1 LEKHHH
7 IIKEIES
14 LLTEAFTLDSR
25 AARNKL
31 TRVKRLN
38 RKDYNEKLLQD
49 LNKLKKRL
57 RLSVKNRFDRK
68 THVPKISFYESLP
81 ITAKRDE
88 IIDAIKKNQVV
99 VISGETG
106 SGKTTQLPKFCL
118 AAGRGIDGKI
128 GCTQPRRIAAITVA
142 QRIAFELGQKL
153 GLSVGYKIRFKDVT
167 PKDAFIK
174 IMTDGMLLAETQ
186 NDPYL
191 NEYDTIII
199 DEAHERSLNIDFILG
214 TLKKLLKQRKGLKL
228 IITSATLDTDKFSKA
243 FNTAPVIEVSGRMFP
258 VEVRYFPLESVDS
271 EANDQTHIDMAI
283 HTIDKLYKE
292 THNGDILL
300 FMPTE
305 QDIRET
311 TEIIKAKNYKNIRAL
326 PLFARLSANE
336 QSKVFS
342 HVIDRKI
349 IIATNIAETSI
360 TIPGIKYVIDT
371 GLARISHYTPRSRT
385 TSLPV
390 VPVSK
395 SSADQRKG
403 RCGRV
408 ENGVCI
414 RLYSEEDY
422 TGRSLY
428 TPPEI
433 LRANLAEVILR
444 MIDLNLGDISEFPF
458 IDRPSE
464 RSILDGFNLLTELG
478 AISDNSLK
486 ERSGKKTKP
495 KFTLTQKGKL
505 MAKIPLDPRLSRML
519 IEAQQ
524 KGCVEDIKIIASVLS
539 LQDPRERPI
548 EKAIDADKAHEKF
561 LDPHSDFITL
571 LNIWKHFNNTCKK
584 NRASATSMN
593 QIKKYC
599 KKHYLSFK
607 RMREWQ
613 DIYSQVS
620 AILKEHG
627 SRQIHR
633 NMDTKSLKVSAKQ
646 NFTPSYTAIHKSI
659 LSGFLSN
666 IAFKKDKNL
675 FHASQN
681 RQAMIFPGSSL
692 FNKAGNWVVAAEMVE
707 TSRLFARTTANIDPG
722 WLEKLGGH
730 LCKYKYLHPHW
741 EKGRSEVVA
750 LEQVTLFGLII
761 VTGRIVSYGPVNPE
775 ESTEIFIRNALV
787 QCDVK
792 EMLPFMEHNK
802 TLVRDIENIEN
813 RLRRRGILVSEEDLY
828 EFYRQRIPVCYSL
841 PMLKEFI
848 KQKGDD
854 GFLRMKAEELSLYSP
869 KKEELSLYPESIK
882 LGDRDYSTLYN
893 YDPGKKDDGVT
904 VQVPSILAA
913 AIPHEQIDWLIPG
926 LYKEKITALIKGLP
940 KEFRKKL
947 VPLPN
952 TIEIILNE
960 MPRSDAS
967 LITAMGSFVYNRF
980 GIDIPASAWPE
991 ESLPD
996 YLKMRIAITDAK
1008 GKELVSSRDK
1018 TVLSRHVG
1026 PDMKNNLTDDV
1037 KQSIAKWKQSD
1048 IKKWDFG
1055 DLPETIHITSEK
1067 GQDVIMYPGLQINP
1081 QSPKTIDLDLFTT
1094 KDESA
1099 IAHPLG
1105 VKALY
1110 KIHFTKDLKF
1120 MKKRLSLPKKII
1132 DKTVYFGGAKQ
1143 FEKILFDGITSRLF
1157 KKNIRV
1163 QKDFYSYAVSIA
1175 STVLPMG
1182 TKLLDSAVNILDA
1195 YHETRSTISN
1205 LEAKVKSNSQGSAFL
1220 EHMRIEMA
1228 NLVPDNFIELYDIDK
1243 FPDIV
1248 RYLKA
1253 LTVRITRAMDN
1264 FEKDQNKADDIA
1276 VYTDNLNAL
1285 LKSISASTSEE
1296 KKKAIEDF
1304 FWMIEEYKISVFAQE
1319 LKTAMPVSTKR
1330 LNSKFK
1336 EIERMI

>member
-1 LEKHHH
+1 MTKHHH

-14 LLTEAFTLDSR
+14 LLTEAFTLDDR

-31 TRVKRLN
+31 ALVKRLN
-38 RKDYNEKLLQD
+38 RKDYDEKLLQD

-57 RLSVKNRFDRK
+57 RISAKNRFDRK

-81 ITAKRDE
+81 ITAKKGE
-88 IIDAIKKNQVV
+88 IIDAIIKNQVV
-99 VISGETG
+99 IVSGETG

-118 AAGRGIDGKI
+118 AAGRGIDGKV

-142 QRIAFELGQKL
+142 QRIAFELGQKP
-153 GLSVGYKIRFKDVT
+153 GHSVGYKIRFKDVT
-167 PKDAFIK
+167 SKDAFIK

-186 NDPYL
+186 NDPFL

-214 TLKKLLKQRKGLKL
+214 TLKKLLKQREDLKL
-228 IITSATLDTDKFSKA
+228 IITSATLDTNKFSKA
-243 FNTAPVIEVSGRMFP
+243 FNKAPVIEVSGRMFP
-258 VEVRYFPLESVDS
+258 VDVRYFPLESIS
-271 EANDQTHIDMAI
+271 NEANDQTHIDMSI
-283 HTIDKLYKE
+283 HAIDKIYKE

-311 TEIIKAKNYKNIRAL
+311 TEIIKGKNYKNIHVL

-342 HVIDRKI
+342 HVTERKI

-408 ENGVCI
+408 ENGVCV

-444 MIDLNLGDISEFPF
+444 MIDLNLGNISEFPF

-464 RSILDGFNLLTELG
+464 KSIQDGFSLLTELG

-486 ERSGKKTKP
+486 EKSGKKTKP
-495 KFTLTQKGKL
+495 KYTLTKKGKL

-524 KGCVEDIKIIASVLS
+524 RGCVEDIKVIASVLS

-548 EKAIDADKAHEKF
+548 EKAIDADKAHENF

-584 NRASATSMN
+584 NRAAAISMS
-593 QIKKYC
+593 QMKKYC

-627 SRQIHR
+627 SRQVHR
-633 NMDTKSLKVSAKQ
+633 NMDVKSKKVSAKQ
-646 NFTPSYTAIHKSI
+646 SFTPGYTSIHKSI

-666 IAFKKDKNL
+666 IAFKKEKNL

-692 FNKAGNWVVAAEMVE
+692 FNKAGSWVVAAEMVE

-722 WLEKLGGH
+722 WLEDLGGH

-750 LEQVTLFGLII
+750 TEQVTLFGLII

-792 EMLPFMEHNK
+792 EILPFMEHNK
-802 TLVRDIENIEN
+802 TLVHDIENIEN
-813 RLRRRGILVSEEDLY
+813 RLRRKDILVSEEDLY
-828 EFYRQRIPVCYSL
+828 EFYRQRLPVCYSL
-841 PMLKEFI
+841 PMLKEFV
-848 KQKGDD
+848 KQKVDD
-854 GFLRMKAEELSLYSP
+854 RFLRMTSEDLSLYFP
-869 KKEELSLYPESIK
+869 KEDELSLYPESIK
-882 LGDRDYSTLYN
+882 LGDRDYSTLYK
-893 YDPGKKDDGVT
+893 YDPGKKEDGVT
-904 VQVPSILAA
+904 VQIPSSLAA
-913 AIPHEQIDWLIPG
+913 AVPHEQIDWLVPG
-926 LYKEKITALIKGLP
+926 LYKDKITALIKGLP

-952 TIEIILNE
+952 TIKIILNE
-960 MPRSDAS
+960 MPITDAS
-967 LITAMGSFVYNRF
+967 LITALGSFIYSRF
-980 GIDIPASAWPE
+980 SVDIPASAWPE
-991 ESLPD
+991 KSLPD
-996 YLKMRIAITDAK
+996 HLRMRIAITDAK

-1018 TVLSRHVG
+1018 TVLSQHSG
-1026 PDMKNNLTDDV
+1026 PKINNVMTDDIKQAV
-1037 KQSIAKWKQSD
+1037 KKWKRSD
-1048 IKKWDFG
+1048 ITKWDFG
-1055 DLPETIHITSEK
+1055 DLPEIIHITSAK
-1067 GQDVIMYPGLQINP
+1067 GQDFIMHPGLEINP
-1081 QSPKTIDLDLFTT
+1081 QTAKNVNRNLFTT
-1094 KDESA
+1094 KDEAA
-1099 IAHPLG
+1099 ISHPL
-1105 VKALY
+1105 
-1110 KIHFTKDLKF
+1110 T
-1120 MKKRLSLPKKII
+1120 LPKDITNKS
-1132 DKTVYFGGAKQ
+1132 VYFGGAKQ
-1143 FEKILFDGITSRLF
+1143 FEKILFDGIASRLF
-1157 KKNIRV
+1157 KKNVRV
-1163 QKDFYSYAVSIA
+1163 QKDFYTHADSIA
-1175 STVLPMG
+1175 STILPVG
-1182 TKLLDSAVNILDA
+1182 TKLLDSAVNVLDA
-1195 YHETRSTISN
+1195 YHETRSAISN
-1205 LEAKVKSNSQGSAFL
+1205 LEMKVKSNSPGAAFL
-1220 EHMRIEMA
+1220 EHMRTELA
-1228 NLVPDNFIELYDIDK
+1228 KLVPENLIELYDIDK
-1243 FPDIV
+1243 FSDIV

-1253 LTVRITRAMDN
+1253 MTVRITRAVDN
-1264 FEKDQNKADDIA
+1264 FEKDQKKADDVA
-1276 VYTDNLNAL
+1276 VYTDSLDTL
-1285 LKSISASTSEE
+1285 LKSMSASTSEE

-1319 LKTAMPVSTKR
+1319 LKTAVPVSKKR
-1330 LNSKFK
+1330 LSSKLK